1 MVSGGPTFTLRALL
15 VGIAAMVLLGVWAHA
30 HEVLAPH
37 PAMLGENS
45 PPAGA
50 VAMFIG
56 VMVLFWVLSRYRASL
71 RLMRGELVAVY
82 AMLVI
87 SAPLMTQ
94 GMWHRLV
101 GLMVAI
107 PHNVDNLPLVD
118 RFSDKLW
125 PHGDH
130 LVDDRRFEK
139 LSLGT
144 VRGTGVGGGSIS
156 EGLTWQGVGR
166 VDVVRAE
173 QSQVGP
179 TQGIMLRNIDASAP
193 IRANPVRSAVVAEPD
208 SSSGDNST
216 ELVTKPAPDAPPIAQ
231 TMPASGVVSGSDS
244 TTLRIH
250 IPKRAGDERELIA
263 GERYYITALLKVSRL
278 GPASRVALD
287 LISDGGERVPVT
299 SIQRDT
305 VAAYSRPGGFLRTGQ
320 PYVPLPR
327 DMREGVDLALT
338 LSGPGE
344 VVATDI
350 IMFSNEALA
359 RMHKGS
365 DEVVESESQLIP
377 ENSRD
382 SLFVRPDSLW
392 TPAGLQYVITGYI
405 PHRQWAQPL
414 MYWMS
419 IVLAMVM
426 GLLGMGVIFRKQ
438 WTERE
443 RLSFPMTVLPRLLLE
458 ETAVGPNSTASDG
471 PSSWALLKKPLFR
484 VGVGIAAAYAFSLG
498 MAHYVPGLPDPRVSV
513 DMASYVSSPAVKAA
527 LWAHNGGNV
536 FELHLLFIA
545 IAFFVDLEILLSL
558 VVLFWLAKMPFV
570 LGEVF
575 GWKSIRG
582 IVSVSGFPFPHEQHI
597 GAFLTLAGITIWA
610 ARDHLKGVLRRV
622 LGLKGGADDSSE
634 AMSYRLALACIIFA
648 FIAFAYWGR
657 MTGLGS
663 TNAVVFFGFLMICGL
678 AAARIRVESGA
689 PFGYFTPYFPYLI
702 FFLLGGLVNFRLET
716 MILAFVAGGFM
727 AAAQFLMIAPTQVE
741 MLHLAATERV
751 SPRGMSGVL
760 LVGVAGGVLVGGF
773 VLLTWCYGRGG
784 ENIPHIKYWVLNQ
797 NWYLQPLRQAVADA
811 DTIAIRSAAT
821 GVAESADY
829 RTGPIAA
836 VGVGSGVTLLLT
848 YLRMRFVGFWLH
860 PLGYVLANTGFIAS
874 VWGSLLVA
882 WIVKFAALKLGG
894 PRLIRESLTPLFAGL
909 FVGGLAGIV
918 FWDLVAMF
926 VLLIGGS
933 DVYTCW
939 P

>member
-1 MVSGGPTFTLRALL
+1 MASGGPTFTVRAIL
-15 VGIAAMVLLGVWAHA
+15 VGIAAMVLLGVWSHA

-50 VAMFIG
+50 VAVFIG
-56 VMVLFWVLSRYRASL
+56 VMALFWGLARYRESL
-71 RLMRGELVAVY
+71 RLMRGELVVVY

-101 GLMVAI
+101 GLIVAI
-107 PHNVDNLPLVD
+107 PHNTDNLPLVD

-125 PHGDH
+125 PHGEH
-130 LVDDRRFEK
+130 LIQNRRFENLPLGTLPLQTFSDGK
-139 LSLGT
+139 LS
-144 VRGTGVGGGSIS
+144 IS
-156 EGLTWQGVGR
+156 WEGAGKAE
-166 VDVVRAE
+166 VVAE
-173 QSQVGP
+173 ELSQVGA
-179 TQGIMLRNIDASAP
+179 TQGIRLRSVDAASTP
-193 IRANPVRSAVVAEPD
+193 RTSAVRAPLPSDSDVAPAA
-208 SSSGDNST
+208 
-216 ELVTKPAPDAPPIAQ
+216 ELPPVAQ
-231 TMPASGVVSGSDS
+231 TLPAAGIVPLTDA
-244 TTLRIH
+244 TTLRFH
-250 IPKRAGDERELIA
+250 ISRSDQEGRELIA

-278 GPASRVALD
+278 GPASRVSLEV
-287 LISDGGERVPVT
+287 ISDGGERVPVT
-299 SIQRDT
+299 SLQRDT
-305 VAAYSRPGGFLRTGQ
+305 SAAYSRPGGFLRTGQ
-320 PYVPLPR
+320 PYIPLPR

-344 VVATDI
+344 VVVTDVV
-350 IMFSNEALA
+350 MFSNEALA

-382 SLFVRPDSLW
+382 SLFVRPDNLW
-392 TPAGLQYVITGYI
+392 TPAGVWYIVKGYI

-443 RLSFPMTVLPRLLLE
+443 RLSFPMTVLPRLLLDSTSH
-458 ETAVGPNSTASDG
+458 ETGKSIDSDG
-471 PSSWALLKKPLFR
+471 TPSWGLMKKPMFR
-484 VGVGIAAAYAFSLG
+484 VGFVMASLYAFSLG
-498 MAHYVPGLPDPRVSV
+498 LAHYVPGLPEPRVSI
-513 DMASYVSSPAVKAA
+513 DMASYVSSPAVKSA

-545 IAFFVDLEILLSL
+545 VAFFVDLEILLSL
-558 VVLFWLAKMPFV
+558 VVFFWLAKAPFV
-570 LGEVF
+570 LGEIF

-582 IVSVSGFPFPHEQHI
+582 IVAVSGFPFPHEQHI
-597 GAFLTLAGITIWA
+597 GAFLTLAGIAIWT
-610 ARDHLKGVLRRV
+610 ARDHLKGVFRRV
-622 LGLKGGADDSSE
+622 LGMKGGADDSGE
-634 AMSYRLALACIIFA
+634 AMNYRLAVASILFA
-648 FIAFAYWGR
+648 FIAFGYWGR
-657 MTGLGS
+657 MTGLGA
-663 TNAVVFFGFLMICGL
+663 TNAVMFFGFLMVCGL

-727 AAAQFLMIAPTQVE
+727 AAAQFLMIAPTQIE

-751 SPRGMSGVL
+751 NPRGMTGAL
-760 LVGVAGGVLVGGF
+760 LFGVAGGVLVGGY

-836 VGVGSGVTLLLT
+836 VGVGSGITLVLT
-848 YLRMRFVGFWLH
+848 YLRIRFAGFWLH

-882 WIVKFAALKLGG
+882 WIVKFSALKLGG

-909 FVGGLAGIV
+909 FVGGLAGIIY
-918 FWDLVAMF
+918 WDVVAAA
-926 VLLIGGS
+926 VLLAGGS